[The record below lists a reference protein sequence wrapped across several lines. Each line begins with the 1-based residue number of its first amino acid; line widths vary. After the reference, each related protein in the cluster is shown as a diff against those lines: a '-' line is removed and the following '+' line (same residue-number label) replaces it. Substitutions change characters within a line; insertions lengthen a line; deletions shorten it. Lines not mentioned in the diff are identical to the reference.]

1 MIVLPGLALGPAHWD
16 VRPMKGRGHFS
27 EETHMKS
34 RRILAL
40 LSTLLLLT
48 LGTTGTAALAAPPGE
63 GSPVVDGAVYA
74 DGELFGTI
82 VLGALD
88 VKEQNR
94 HSFDLLYRIDGQ
106 PSVGEAAPGPGYN
119 GGRWIPVPT
128 EWNVPEGERPLLTSE
143 ADVLQA
149 AVDGLLTISEPDEG
163 GAFLCPLIPQR

>member
-1 MIVLPGLALGPAHWD
+1 LRRARLAGQRGSGGSRGHHREEPMHTRRILTLMLATLLALG
-16 VRPMKGRGHFS
+16 
-27 EETHMKS
+27 
-34 RRILAL
+34 
-40 LSTLLLLT
+40 LT
-48 LGTTGTAALAAPPGE
+48 GPAALADS
-63 GSPVVDGAVYA
+63 GSPIVDGAVYA

-82 VLGALD
+82 ILGDLE

-128 EWNVPEGERPLLTSE
+128 EWLVPAEQRPLLTSA

-149 AVDGLLTISEPDEG
+149 YEDGLLSIAEPNED
-163 GAFLCPLIPQR
+163 GAFLCPLIPQRR